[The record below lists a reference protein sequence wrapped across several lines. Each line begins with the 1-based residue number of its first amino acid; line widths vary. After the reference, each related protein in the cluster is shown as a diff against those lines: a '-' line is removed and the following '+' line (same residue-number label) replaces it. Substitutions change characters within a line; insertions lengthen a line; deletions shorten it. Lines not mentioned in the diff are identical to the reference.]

1 MSDKPEASSSG
12 ESKVIKFSEAGT
24 RSLNLVANPS
34 TGQNPMQAATTP
46 APEAPAAPASGADA
60 GGSTEA

>member
-1 MSDKPEASSSG
+1 MSDKPDASTGG
-12 ESKVIKFSEAGT
+12 ESKVIEFSEAGT

-34 TGQNPMQAATTP
+34 TGQNPMQAAPAP
-46 APEAPAAPASGADA
+46 APEAAAAPASGADA